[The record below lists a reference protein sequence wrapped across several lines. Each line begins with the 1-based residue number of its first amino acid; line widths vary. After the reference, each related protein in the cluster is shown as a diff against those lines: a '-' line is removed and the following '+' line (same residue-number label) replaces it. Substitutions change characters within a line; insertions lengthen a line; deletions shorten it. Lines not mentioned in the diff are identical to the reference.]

1 MPHPVDS
8 SKIQWRQRVLAYA
21 FALAISGLT
30 LVARLVL
37 NPWLGDQP
45 MLLLFIL
52 PIVLSAYV
60 GGLGPG
66 LLSVAFCAWASYH
79 FFLSQVHLFWFEGS
93 AELWNWALLLSSGCL
108 VTLMIEA
115 LHQARRQLAA
125 DITEIKRAEEKF
137 MREQARFKL
146 IFDTLPIGIAF
157 HTAYPDGT
165 ISRIINEAHLR
176 MAGITR
182 AQHDEPG
189 IYDRITHPED
199 RDLRR
204 PFEAEVQAGRRK
216 DYSLEKRYVHA
227 DGRVVWVNF
236 YYQHATHSDG
246 TVEVLTAVVDITE
259 RKAME
264 QQWRQLAAIVESSED
279 AIIATDWG
287 GLVTS
292 WNHGAELIFGYSAA
306 ETVGQS
312 MALICPPEK
321 LPEFEKLRA
330 KMQRGESMEHF
341 QAERIRKDGKR
352 INVSVTLFPL
362 RDSRGQPAGAASIVR
377 DITRQQLLEEQLRQS
392 QKMEA
397 IGQLAGGV
405 AHDFNNLLAVI
416 QMQVDLWKM
425 ESGLLPH
432 QAECLDEIQTAAR
445 RGANLTRQL
454 LLFSRRQGLRPEDL
468 ELSDAINNMAK
479 LLRRVLGEHIQ
490 MQFQYAPEPLFVRA
504 DAGLIDQ
511 VLMNLTL
518 NSRDAMP
525 GGGQLT
531 IATEAVELDELAAL
545 QSPGARPGSFARL
558 SVTDTGCGIAPEVL
572 PRIFEPF
579 FTTKDVGKGTG
590 LGLATVFSIVQQ
602 HQGWI
607 NVASRPQ
614 AGASFQIYFP
624 RLLTC
629 PAPAGGPAGAP
640 ASPVGGGETI
650 LLVEDDDALRI
661 SVQKFL
667 SQLGYQLFTAATGAV
682 ALHVWAEHRRQIQ
695 LVLTDL
701 VMPGGMS
708 GKELAE
714 RLRREAPELKI
725 IYVSGYSAEM
735 AAGDAV
741 LAGGAGF
748 LAKPFASAAL
758 AQAVRAC
765 LDQRKQE

>member
-1 MPHPVDS
+1 MPRPVDS
-8 SKIQWRQRVLAYA
+8 SKIEWRQRVSAYA

-30 LVARLVL
+30 LAARLEL
-37 NPWLGDQP
+37 NPWLGDRP
-45 MLLLFIL
+45 VLLLFIL
-52 PIVLSAYV
+52 PIVFSAYV
-60 GGLGPG
+60 GGWGPG
-66 LLSVAFCAWASYH
+66 LLSVAFCAWASYY

-93 AELWNWALLLSSGCL
+93 VELWNWALLLSSGCL
-108 VTLMIEA
+108 VTLLIEA

-125 DITEIKRAEEKF
+125 DINEIKRAEEKF

-146 IFDTLPIGIAF
+146 IFDTLPIGLAF
-157 HTAYPDGT
+157 HTTYPDGT
-165 ISRIINEAHLR
+165 VSRSINEAHLR
-176 MAGITR
+176 IAGITR

-204 PFEAEVQAGRRK
+204 PFEAEVQAGSRK
-216 DYSLEKRYVHA
+216 NYSLETRYVHA
-227 DGRVVWVNF
+227 DSRVVWVNF
-236 YYQHATHSDG
+236 YYQRATHPDG
-246 TVEVLTAVVDITE
+246 TVEVLTAMVDITE

-279 AIIATDWG
+279 AILATDLD
-287 GLVTS
+287 GLITS
-292 WNHGAELIFGYSAA
+292 WNHGAEQIFGYSAA
-306 ETVGQS
+306 ETVGQCVT
-312 MALICPPEK
+312 LIYPPELVPK
-321 LPEFEKLRA
+321 FEILRA
-330 KMQRGESMEHF
+330 RMRRGESMEHF
-341 QAERIRKDGKR
+341 PTERVRKDGKR
-352 INVSVTLFPL
+352 INVSLTLFPL

-377 DITRQQLLEEQLRQS
+377 DVTRQQLLEEQLRQS

-425 ESGLLPH
+425 ESGLLPQ

-454 LLFSRRQGLRPEDL
+454 LLFSRRQGLQAEDL

-490 MQFQYAPEPLFVRA
+490 MHFQYAPEPLFVRA

-525 GGGQLT
+525 QGGQLT
-531 IATEAVELDELAAL
+531 LATAAVELDELAAL

-558 SVTDTGCGIAPEVL
+558 SVTDTGCGIAPEIL

-607 NVASRPQ
+607 NVASRPN
-614 AGASFQIYFP
+614 AGTTFNIYFP
-624 RLLTC
+624 RLLQS
-629 PAPAGGPAGAP
+629 PAPPGGPAAAPAG
-640 ASPVGGGETI
+640 PVGGRETI

-661 SVQKFL
+661 SVYKFL

-682 ALHVWAEHRRQIQ
+682 ALQVWAEQRGRIQ

-701 VMPGGMS
+701 VMSGGMS
-708 GKELAE
+708 GKELGE
-714 RLRREAPELKI
+714 RLRQEAPDLKI
-725 IYVSGYSAEM
+725 IYVSGYSAEL
-735 AAGDAV
+735 AAGDMA
-741 LAGGAGF
+741 LASGSGF
-748 LAKPFASAAL
+748 LPKPFASATL
-758 AQAVRAC
+758 AQTVRAC
-765 LDQRKQE
+765 LDQRK